1 MVSYLG
7 IIAILGLMINNTII
21 FIATYNSNL
30 KEENSEISKVLSY
43 KLTYFTAA
51 NILASIS
58 TQKKSLEISNE
69 RLKIIKIENVFGNRT
84 NLDILNARVDY
95 NKDSV
100 NLMNLKHN
108 YIIQKLILLELISKK
123 WNTKDFNV
131 QTHIK
136 GFVIFQLI
144 LHMQNLI

>member
-21 FIATYNSNL
+21 FIVTYNSNL

-108 YIIQKLILLELISKK
+108 SKA
-123 WNTKDFNV
+123 
-131 QTHIK
+131 
-136 GFVIFQLI
+136 
-144 LHMQNLI
+144 